1 MAKKHPPVIAD
12 NTPDEDAAIR
22 RSIAGDP
29 DTWEAAPDAQ
39 VIRRGRPAGSSKSQ
53 VTVKL
58 DNDILER
65 LRADGRGWQT
75 RMNAAL
81 REALGL

>member
-1 MAKKHPPVIAD
+1 MAKKIPPVIHD
-12 NTPDEDAAIR
+12 NAPDDDAEIR
-22 RSIAGDP
+22 RAIADDP
-29 DTWEAAPDAQ
+29 DTWEAAPDAPI
-39 VIRRGRPAGSSKSQ
+39 IRRGRPAGSSKSQ

-58 DNDILER
+58 DNDVLER